1 MNADQLYSQYSE
13 ELSACLGLNN
23 SIINSIG
30 FLFSFLR
37 IFSKI
42 QQVLTQMY
50 SEQQALKRKQAK
62 NTANG
67 RDENET
73 EAIIENIRSNLPK
86 SDTLCSLNNSSFLNV

>member
-1 MNADQLYSQYSE
+1 M
-13 ELSACLGLNN
+13 C
-23 SIINSIG
+23 
-30 FLFSFLR
+30 
-37 IFSKI
+37 
-42 QQVLTQMY
+42 
-50 SEQQALKRKQAK
+50 SEQQVKKRKPAK